1 MDIFRL
7 SKKNRALYGH
17 KVLLAD
23 RVTFPSDTMPTLSG
37 NEILQETIVKNL
49 LSILF
54 SVFTVQQSPAPN
66 EKVDPAKE
74 AMAVV
79 TRLFEAM
86 QVRDADG
93 IRATFVFDG
102 QLAIT
107 QKRNG
112 ETTVRTLTAE
122 AFAKSISE
130 GKGVYR
136 ERMYKPEALVT
147 GDLVTVRGRYVFY
160 VDDRFSHCGMNSF
173 HLMRTQQGWK
183 IVNAASTMELDGCEP
198 ESKGAYSI

>member
-1 MDIFRL
+1 MSLQSVNFGRSLKDRVAIFN
-7 SKKNRALYGH
+7 S
-17 KVLLAD
+17 LLAD
-23 RVTFPSDTMPTLSG
+23 ST
-37 NEILQETIVKNL
+37 ILQETIVKTV
-49 LSILF
+49 LSLF
-54 SVFTVQQSPAPN
+54 IFFSALTAQQSPAPE
-66 EKVDPAKE
+66 EKVNPAKE
-74 AMAVV
+74 ALAVV

-86 QVRDADG
+86 QARDADG
-93 IRATFVFDG
+93 IRATFVPDG

-112 ETTVRTLTAE
+112 QTTIRIVTAD

-147 GDLVTVRGRYVFY
+147 GDLVTVRGRYGFY
-160 VDDRFSHCGMNSF
+160 VDDLFSHCGLNSF

-183 IVNAASTMELDGCEP
+183 IVNAASTLEFDGCEP
-198 ESKGAYSI
+198 ESKMKN

>member
-1 MDIFRL
+1 LED
-7 SKKNRALYGH
+7 S
-17 KVLLAD
+17 
-23 RVTFPSDTMPTLSG
+23 T
-37 NEILQETIVKNL
+37 ILQESIVKTI

-54 SVFTVQQSPAPN
+54 SVFTVQQSSAPN

-74 AMAVV
+74 ALAVV

-86 QVRDADG
+86 QARDADG
-93 IRATFVFDG
+93 IRATFVSDG
-102 QLAIT
+102 QLAIA
-107 QKRNG
+107 QERDG
-112 ETTVRTLTAE
+112 QTTVRTLTAE

-147 GDLVTVRGRYVFY
+147 GDLVTVRGRYGFY

-183 IVNAASTMELDGCEP
+183 IVNAASTLEFDGCES
-198 ESKGAYSI
+198 ESKVDN

>member
-1 MDIFRL
+1 LAGVLKTGRDFQFIF
-7 SKKNRALYGH
+7 
-17 KVLLAD
+17 AD
-23 RVTFPSDTMPTLSG
+23 ST
-37 NEILQETIVKNL
+37 ILQETIVKTIL
-49 LSILF
+49 LIFIFFSIL
-54 SVFTVQQSPAPN
+54 TTQQSPAPE

-74 AMAVV
+74 ALAVV

-86 QVRDADG
+86 QAKDAEG
-93 IRATFVFDG
+93 IRATFVPEG
-102 QLAIT
+102 QLAVT

-112 ETTVRTLTAE
+112 QTTVRIVTAD

-147 GDLVTVRGRYVFY
+147 GDLVTVRGRYGFY
-160 VDDRFSHCGMNSF
+160 VDDRFSHCGLNSF

-183 IVNAASTMELDGCEP
+183 IVNAASTLEFDECEP
-198 ESKGAYSI
+198 ESKMKN

>member
-1 MDIFRL
+1 M
-7 SKKNRALYGH
+7 K
-17 KVLLAD
+17 
-23 RVTFPSDTMPTLSG
+23 
-37 NEILQETIVKNL
+37 TI

-54 SVFTVQQSPAPN
+54 PGLTVQQSPAAN
-66 EKVDPAKE
+66 EKVDSAKE
-74 AMAVV
+74 ALAVV

-86 QVRDADG
+86 QARDADG
-93 IRATFVFDG
+93 IRATFVSDG
-102 QLAIT
+102 QLAVA

-112 ETTVRTLTAE
+112 QTTVRTMTAE

-130 GKGVYR
+130 GEGVYR

-147 GDLVTVRGRYVFY
+147 GDLVTVRGRYSFY

-183 IVNAASTMELDGCEP
+183 IVNAASTLEFDGCEP
-198 ESKGAYSI
+198 GLCCKNE

>member
-1 MDIFRL
+1 V
-7 SKKNRALYGH
+7 K
-17 KVLLAD
+17 
-23 RVTFPSDTMPTLSG
+23 
-37 NEILQETIVKNL
+37 TI
-49 LSILF
+49 LSIFIFF
-54 SVFTVQQSPAPN
+54 SALTAQQSPAPE

-74 AMAVV
+74 SLAVV

-86 QVRDADG
+86 QARDAEG
-93 IRATFVFDG
+93 IRAAFVPDG

-112 ETTVRTLTAE
+112 QTSVRLLTAE

-147 GDLVTVRGRYVFY
+147 GDLVTVRGRYGFY
-160 VDDRFSHCGMNSF
+160 VDDRFSHCGLNSF

-183 IVNAASTMELDGCEP
+183 IANAASTLEFDGCEP
-198 ESKGAYSI
+198 ESKVKN

>member
-1 MDIFRL
+1 MSLQSVNFGRSLKDRVAIFN
-7 SKKNRALYGH
+7 S
-17 KVLLAD
+17 LLAD
-23 RVTFPSDTMPTLSG
+23 ST
-37 NEILQETIVKNL
+37 ILQETIVKTV
-49 LSILF
+49 LSLF
-54 SVFTVQQSPAPN
+54 IFFSALTAQQSPAPE
-66 EKVDPAKE
+66 EKVNPAKE
-74 AMAVV
+74 ALAVV

-86 QVRDADG
+86 QARDADG
-93 IRATFVFDG
+93 IRATFVPDG

-112 ETTVRTLTAE
+112 QTTIRIVTAD

-147 GDLVTVRGRYVFY
+147 GDLVTVRGRYGFY
-160 VDDRFSHCGMNSF
+160 VDDLFSHCGLNSF

-183 IVNAASTMELDGCEP
+183 IVNAASTLEFDGCEL
-198 ESKGAYSI
+198 ESKMKN